1 MKAALSVLFLSWFLA
16 APLIADHDCES
27 DLSALRALYELRY
40 VVLHPDFS
48 SYAVG
53 TSVDRSIDEMRGP
66 LPGGGFRWVRYVRPA
81 GSAPE
86 AKREHVVGSE
96 HGEETETFEAS
107 ADHAFAV
114 RVVVPRKRS
123 LFKAN
128 KQAWLG
134 TLTVNYEV
142 AGEPRTLGKE
152 INQFFKPDTSKT
164 FDLGGISDK
173 ADASLEVA
181 ANDADEKESVV
192 EIHFKLAVPEDDP
205 DNPNYEAIRLIR
217 RLRSDPDPA
226 NIDVEVARLER
237 RLFPALEPLPLTTL
251 FGRLR
256 EAELLMRSEKI
267 EEQETGRQMLSDLVR
282 TLPR

>member
-1 MKAALSVLFLSWFLA
+1 MKAALSVLFIFFLA
-16 APLIADHDCES
+16 VPLTADHDCES
-27 DLSALRALYELRY
+27 DVSTLRALYELRY
-40 VVLHPDFS
+40 VMFHPGFS
-48 SYAVG
+48 SYEVG
-53 TSVDRSIDEMRGP
+53 NSIDSSIEELRDP

-81 GSAPE
+81 GTAPE
-86 AKREHVVGSE
+86 AKREHVVSSE

-114 RVVVPRKRS
+114 QVVVPRKRS

-128 KQAWLG
+128 KQVWLG
-134 TLTVNYEV
+134 TMTVAYEV
-142 AGEPRTLGKE
+142 DGEPRTLRKE

-164 FDLGGISDK
+164 FDLGAIADR

-181 ANDADEKESVV
+181 ATNAGEQESLV

-205 DNPNYEAIRLIR
+205 DNPNYETIRMLR
-217 RLRSDPDPA
+217 RLRSQPDPVS
-226 NIDVEVARLER
+226 IDVEIARLER
-237 RLFPALEPLPLTTL
+237 KLFPALEPVPLTTL
-251 FGRLR
+251 IGRMR

-267 EEQETGRQMLSDLVR
+267 EEQEKGRQMLSDLVR